1 MATSKVTVHFPCP
14 VEQVW
19 KIVTDLSNTAW
30 RSDLSQVEVLD
41 ETHFLEYTKSGYA
54 TNFTVT
60 ACEPPR
66 RHLGGHLPG
75 GGGRHPADLH
85 RDSGR

>member
-41 ETHFLEYTKSGYA
+41 ETHFLEYAVNLTLEG
-54 TNFTVT
+54 
-60 ACEPPR
+60 
-66 RHLGGHLPG
+66 L
-75 GGGRHPADLH
+75 
-85 RDSGR
+85 

>member
-30 RSDLSQVEVLD
+30 RSDLTRVEVLAVSEHAGKD
-41 ETHFLEYTKSGYA
+41 DA
-54 TNFTVT
+54 
-60 ACEPPR
+60 
-66 RHLGGHLPG
+66 
-75 GGGRHPADLH
+75 PALYKEL
-85 RDSGR
+85 